1 MPGLSFCPER
11 KKMKNKIK
19 RVFSLL
25 LVLVAMLSVVSLTAF
40 ALEWDGN
47 SVEGGSATINAGPN
61 GYAIA
66 TDTWENCVGYRFSLV
81 NKSGENK
88 VSKVIDVFRD
98 SHFGRHG
105 YGGYKFTVKYNKKQ
119 LIGLQNSGFSTS
131 NNTTNCYKEKDYSFA
146 TGLPDPSGMA
156 DWQNNTTNLNMV
168 LNLLGAGNISMLK
181 NGDKI
186 IVEPLF
192 DVRLESIYHAL
203 TVTETALY
211 GKHILGADSN
221 GGASSQSESW
231 GFISNFVNKHYPNS
245 LFTPDGQ
252 GLWTGVSASSSRI
265 KFKDIINK
273 GYGVG
278 IAYTETKSDF
288 SPVLSVKECRAYK
301 GAKSVK
307 TYHYGTSTGNAFAY
321 WTYVTDYPKSGD
333 KISFSVNFPK
343 ETENCYVKQTVWIDG
358 VQIDTRK
365 GYSNNLEWFDFA
377 ASSNTVPASKSY
389 YTVKARVDWIETNGT
404 VKKTG
409 AEKSFYIPVKPIVT
423 REKVT
428 AFNELGNAQAYSTG
442 ALPTGKL
449 YFGQKV
455 TFQYQYGAT
464 TTWESS
470 NNVRGRAY
478 RWDGSNWSGI
488 YPNDDVNEKN
498 VTLSSTKFH
507 NKNSSIGSYV
517 IPLNA
522 KEDTYSYRLRFDL
535 KTAWSR
541 DTAHTEQSDTFYLP
555 IIKPDVAIVN
565 IKLVDSDGYYADLD
579 ELIVG
584 QSYTI
589 RYVYLNNTD
598 CTVFVKGYDDGG
610 SRIPGVYSIPAYE
623 TIEIDGE
630 THVVPEESDYTIWGG
645 VYLSTVDRGNTDYE
659 TDGTNNEM
667 TISCH
672 TLPQMAITSVAP
684 NASYRESTKVIST
697 FRVWNYTER
706 DILPDDN
713 VTVTIRVYKPEA
725 TTPFYTASKNVVIP
739 AIGSNVVYFKWT
751 VPSGLNGGN
760 VRVDAELYNA
770 GASIEKVSDLRQ
782 TTPYYV
788 YTTPDTRYEENA
800 PSGFGVPSKPTG
812 STGAAS
818 WWIYEYKNGS
828 LVKKTYMV
836 SLLESAPNKI
846 EPATGETSFKTDG
859 VWTMKSGY
867 GISLQSRILIN
878 SLYGNNTASVSSY
891 TLPQYAYALFPEYN
905 YVFADG
911 KAVTLNKVEG
921 EAYTYFEFPALS
933 TYGKVHFT
941 PLWYPDG
948 NYTVKIVQSD
958 CWTPAG
964 MISLGIVPDSI
975 TISGN
980 AYDDWY
986 AGRR

>member
-1 MPGLSFCPER
+1 
-11 KKMKNKIK
+11 MKNKII

-25 LVLVAMLSVVSLTAF
+25 LVLITTASVVSLPAF
-40 ALEWDGN
+40 ALDWDGD
-47 SVEGGSATINAGPN
+47 SVDGGNATVMAGPN

-81 NKSGENK
+81 NKSGANK

-105 YGGYKFTVKYNKKQ
+105 YSGYKFNTKYNKKQ
-119 LIGLQNSGFSTS
+119 LIGLQNSGFCTS
-131 NNTTNCYKEKDYSFA
+131 SNTTNCYKEKDYSFA
-146 TGLPDPSGMA
+146 TALPDPSGMGT
-156 DWQNNTTNLNMV
+156 WQNNTTNLNMV
-168 LNLLGAGNISMLK
+168 LSLLGAGNISSLK

-192 DVRLESIYHAL
+192 DVRLESVYHAV

-211 GKHILGADSN
+211 GKHILGAESD

-252 GLWTGVSASSSRI
+252 GLWDGVSSSSSRI
-265 KFKDIINK
+265 KFKNIINK
-273 GYGVG
+273 GYGAG

-288 SPVLSVKECRAYK
+288 SPTLTVKECRAYK

-321 WTYVTDYPKSGD
+321 WTYVKNYPKSGET
-333 KISFSVNFPK
+333 ISFSVNFPK

-358 VQIDTRK
+358 VQIDTRT

-377 ASSNTVPASKSY
+377 ASSNTVPASKTY

-423 REKVT
+423 REKVS
-428 AFNELGNAQAYSTG
+428 AYNEEGVVQAYSG
-442 ALPTGKL
+442 SAGSSGKL

-455 TFQYQYGAT
+455 TFQYKYGAT

-470 NNVRGRAY
+470 NNVRATAD
-478 RWDGSNWSGI
+478 RWNGSSWTHI
-488 YPNDDVNEKN
+488 Y
-498 VTLSSTKFH
+498 TSSTSGEDVSQNKVGLSKTKSYS
-507 NKNSSIGSYV
+507 KNSSIGTYT
-517 IPLNA
+517 IPLPA
-522 KEDTYSYRLRFDL
+522 KEDTNSYRLKFYMT
-535 KTAWSR
+535 TAW
-541 DTAHTEQSDTFYLP
+541 ASDTTHTLESSTYYLP
-555 IIKPDVAIVN
+555 VVKSDVALDDILLVN
-565 IKLVDSDGYYADLD
+565 EDGDYVDPSSLTVN
-579 ELIVG
+579 ETLTVH
-584 QSYTI
+584 
-589 RYVYLNNTD
+589 YVYKNNTD
-598 CTVFVKGYDDGG
+598 CTVYVKGYNDDL
-610 SRIPGVYSIPAYE
+610 SQIPGVFAIAAGE
-623 TIEIDGE
+623 TIEVEGYDF
-630 THVVPEESDYTIWGG
+630 VVPNERTFNIWGG
-645 VYLSTVDRGNTDYE
+645 VYLDTVARGNTSYE
-659 TDGTNNEM
+659 TDGTNNHWLLV
-667 TISCH
+667 CH
-672 TLPQMAITSVAP
+672 ANPPLSLTAIAP
-684 NASYRESTKVIST
+684 NAAYREGTDVISS
-697 FRVWNYTER
+697 FRIWNYVWEDYIPSDGLKVRLRIYKDGATS
-706 DILPDDN
+706 PFK
-713 VTVTIRVYKPEA
+713 TI
-725 TTPFYTASKNVVIP
+725 TKNVVVP
-739 AIGSNVVYFKWT
+739 ASSYNLVYFKWK
-751 VPSGLNGGN
+751 VPTNLGGKN
-760 VRVDAELYNA
+760 VTLKADIYCDGDYWNEISNQRA
-770 GASIEKVSDLRQ
+770 
-782 TTPYYV
+782 TTPYSM
-788 YTTPDTRYEENA
+788 YTTPDTQYEENA
-800 PSGFGVPSKPTG
+800 PSGFSVPSKPSG

-818 WWIYEYKNGS
+818 WWIYEYENGGF
-828 LVKKTYMV
+828 VKKTYKV
-836 SLLESAPNKI
+836 TLSKSTPNKI
-846 EPATGETSFKTDG
+846 EPATGETAFKTDG

-878 SLYGNNTASVSSY
+878 PVYGTNTASSGSY

-911 KAVTLNKVEG
+911 KATTLTKVAG
-921 EAYTYFEFPALS
+921 EAYSYFEFPTLS

-948 NYTVKIVQSD
+948 DYTVKIVQSD

-964 MISLGIVPDSI
+964 MISLGIVPGSI

>member
-1 MPGLSFCPER
+1 
-11 KKMKNKIK
+11 MKNKII

-25 LVLVAMLSVVSLTAF
+25 LVLITTASVVSLPAF
-40 ALEWDGN
+40 ALDWDGD
-47 SVEGGSATINAGPN
+47 SVDGGNATVMAGPN

-81 NKSGENK
+81 NKSGANK

-105 YGGYKFTVKYNKKQ
+105 YSGYKFNTKYNKKQ
-119 LIGLQNSGFSTS
+119 LIGLQNSGFGTS
-131 NNTTNCYKEKDYSFA
+131 SNTTNCYKEKDYAFGTA
-146 TGLPDPSGMA
+146 LPDPSGMGT
-156 DWQNNTTNLNMV
+156 WQNNTTNLNMV
-168 LNLLGAGNISMLK
+168 LNLLGAGNIASLK

-192 DVRLESIYHAL
+192 DVRLESIYHAV

-211 GKHILGADSN
+211 GKHILGAESD

-252 GLWTGVSASSSRI
+252 GLWDGVSSSSSRI
-265 KFKDIINK
+265 KFKNIINK
-273 GYGVG
+273 GYGAG

-288 SPVLSVKECRAYK
+288 SPTLTVKECRAYK

-321 WTYVTDYPKSGD
+321 WTYVKNYPKSGET
-333 KISFSVNFPK
+333 ISFSVNFPK

-358 VQIDTRK
+358 VQIDTRT
-365 GYSNNLEWFDFA
+365 GYSNDLEWFDFA

-389 YTVKARVDWIETNGT
+389 YTVKARVDWIESNGT

-423 REKVT
+423 REKVS
-428 AFNELGNAQAYSTG
+428 AYNEEGVVQAYSG
-442 ALPTGKL
+442 SAGSSGKL

-455 TFQYQYGAT
+455 TFQYKYGAT

-470 NNVRGRAY
+470 NNVRATAD
-478 RWDGSNWSGI
+478 RWNGSSWTHIYTAKTSGE
-488 YPNDDVNEKN
+488 DVSQDK
-498 VTLSSTKFH
+498 VGLSKTKSYS
-507 NKNSSIGSYV
+507 KNSNIGTYT
-517 IPLNA
+517 IPLPA
-522 KEDTYSYRLRFDL
+522 KEDTNSYRLKFYMT
-535 KTAWSR
+535 TAW
-541 DTAHTEQSDTFYLP
+541 ASDTTHTLESSTYYLP
-555 IIKPDVAIVN
+555 VVKSDVALDDILLVN
-565 IKLVDSDGYYADLD
+565 EDGDYVDPSSLTVN
-579 ELIVG
+579 ETLTVH
-584 QSYTI
+584 
-589 RYVYLNNTD
+589 YVYKNNTD
-598 CTVFVKGYDDGG
+598 CTVYVKGYNDDL
-610 SRIPGVYSIPAYE
+610 SQIPGVFAIAAGE
-623 TIEIDGE
+623 TIVVEGYDF
-630 THVVPEESDYTIWGG
+630 VVPNERTFNIWGG
-645 VYLSTVDRGNTDYE
+645 VYLDTVARGNTDYE
-659 TDGTNNEM
+659 TDGTNNQWLLV
-667 TISCH
+667 CH
-672 TLPQMAITSVAP
+672 ANPPLSLTAIAP
-684 NASYRESTKVIST
+684 NAAYREGTDVISS
-697 FRVWNYTER
+697 FRIWNYVWEDYIPSDGLKVRLRIYKDGATS
-706 DILPDDN
+706 PFK
-713 VTVTIRVYKPEA
+713 TI
-725 TTPFYTASKNVVIP
+725 TKNVVVP
-739 AIGSNVVYFKWT
+739 ASSYNLVYFKWK
-751 VPSGLNGGN
+751 VPTNLGGKN
-760 VRVDAELYNA
+760 VTLKADIYCDGGYWNEISNQRA
-770 GASIEKVSDLRQ
+770 
-782 TTPYYV
+782 TTPYSM
-788 YTTPDTRYEENA
+788 YTTPDTQYEENA
-800 PSGFGVPSKPTG
+800 PSGFSVPSKPSG

-818 WWIYEYKNGS
+818 WWIYEYENGGF
-828 LVKKTYMV
+828 VKKTYKV
-836 SLLESAPNKI
+836 TLSKSTPNKI
-846 EPATGETSFKTDG
+846 EPATGETAFKTDG

-878 SLYGNNTASVSSY
+878 PVYGTNTASSSSY

-911 KAVTLNKVEG
+911 KATTLNKVAG
-921 EAYTYFEFPALS
+921 EAYTYFEFPTLS

-964 MISLGIVPDSI
+964 MISLGVVPSSI